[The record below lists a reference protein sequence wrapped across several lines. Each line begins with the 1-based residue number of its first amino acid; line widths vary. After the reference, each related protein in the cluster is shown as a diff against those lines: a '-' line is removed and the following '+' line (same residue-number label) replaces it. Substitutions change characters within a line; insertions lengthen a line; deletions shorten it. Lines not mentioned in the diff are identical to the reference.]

1 MRKPLVIALV
11 AAFGFATIAF
21 SPSPV
26 VGGC

>member
-11 AAFGFATIAF
+11 AGLGLATFAF

-26 VGGC
+26 TGGC

>member
-1 MRKPLVIALV
+1 MRKPLVIAVV
-11 AAFGFATIAF
+11 AGLGLASFAF